1 MTSLDWLATALRCKS
16 SKSASADES
25 NCASSLAS
33 ICQLAARAC
42 ANQSPEVEELD
53 ADKLEADELGGGLD
67 AASAWLSV
75 FGRRSILAIVQIKV
89 AYFLAL
95 LFFSLSN
102 LINPS
107 IPLALTSWA
116 N

>member
-1 MTSLDWLATALRCKS
+1 
-16 SKSASADES
+16 
-25 NCASSLAS
+25 
-33 ICQLAARAC
+33 
-42 ANQSPEVEELD
+42 
-53 ADKLEADELGGGLD
+53 
-67 AASAWLSV
+67 LSV

-95 LFFSLSN
+95 LFFSVSN